1 MEPIGSVPLWLRIE
15 MAWRLDFGLWQMS
28 GHGTKNPLD
37 VNICEKKED
46 NAAIYKKKHFYVNK
60 MKHSGKSIEQRRR

>member
-1 MEPIGSVPLWLRIE
+1 
-15 MAWRLDFGLWQMS
+15 MS

-37 VNICEKKED
+37 VNIREKKED